1 MTHSSVRHA
10 TPVSPTRHRSAR
22 HPRRLGFAAGAGAL
36 ALALLAWASL
46 PLAARAQAQEEVAG
60 RRHLNVSLG
69 LPVMLDSED
78 AYDPSLG
85 TKLTVRAGY
94 AIDILVIE
102 GHAGFQQF
110 GARDPLGSGR
120 VTAYGP
126 FVGFGA
132 RLRFEVNETL
142 VPYLM
147 GGLRLSWWGNELDRT
162 LRFSPTLVSQ
172 LGIEIHLRGSRD
184 WMIHAGADF
193 DVHMPGKAFEQ
204 RAFGVGPY
212 VGVGLRI

>member
-1 MTHSSVRHA
+1 MNASRTHR
-10 TPVSPTRHRSAR
+10 VSFVFPLA
-22 HPRRLGFAAGAGAL
+22 LGL
-36 ALALLAWASL
+36 ALACGGMAS
-46 PLAARAQAQEEVAG
+46 AARAQTQAELLG
-60 RRHLNVSLG
+60 RRHINVSVG
-69 LPVMLDSED
+69 LPVVVDSD
-78 AYDPSLG
+78 GAYDPSVG
-85 TKLTVRAGY
+85 MKLTARAGY
-94 AIDILVIE
+94 QIDILVIE